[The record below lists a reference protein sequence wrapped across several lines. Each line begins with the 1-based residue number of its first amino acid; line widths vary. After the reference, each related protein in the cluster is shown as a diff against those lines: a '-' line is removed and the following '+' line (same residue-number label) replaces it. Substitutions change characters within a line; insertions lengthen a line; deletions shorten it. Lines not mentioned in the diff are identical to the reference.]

1 MPKPRF
7 LIISWS
13 LGGGSLGTERVADFI
28 ERGTRN
34 VFPEDSVMVRKAPLQ
49 YYGDFL
55 PTFITLYNCEV
66 YPVVVNSPFCNA
78 VKSWFW
84 LTDGGNTAV
93 LDLKAISEPNRIP
106 NLDSDPTV
114 TTSYGVG
121 ELLAAAL
128 NVGCTKIIINCED
141 TGALDG
147 GAGMLLAL
155 GARLIDTNGQ
165 DILAIGGGRELSRLS
180 SVDLS
185 NIHPKLRGSG
195 KARIEA
201 VCPYMDDLCGFEGV
215 VLAEGPQRKAS
226 LEQIENLSSGLERL
240 GDIAGDILGE
250 EVKFKSGSG
259 VSGGLGLGLMLLGA
273 QFRETDDAA
282 AEYLNFEALFTE
294 PWDLRLRNL
303 PKKHGAGVLV
313 VVGNLADDITSDCYD
328 KGITSYSEVPEQY
341 IDKSFMVAEHIQREV
356 ERNMR
361 IIRIGMSL
369 SKD

>member
-1 MPKPRF
+1 MCQ
-7 LIISWS
+7 SWRCDY
-13 LGGGSLGTERVADFI
+13 LNERPPILSFSNPSKTIFA
-28 ERGTRN
+28 TSSCRN
-34 VFPEDSVMVRKAPLQ
+34 H
-49 YYGDFL
+49 DFL
-55 PTFITLYNCEV
+55 LSPGALAGEALGQSELLTTFITLYNCEV

-147 GAGMLLAL
+147 GARMLLAL

-185 NIHPKLRGSG
+185 NIHPRRSKCKGKHVLKLCVLTWTIFVASKELSWLKGLRGKLLWS
-195 KARIEA
+195 KSRISH
-201 VCPYMDDLCGFEGV
+201 PD
-215 VLAEGPQRKAS
+215 
-226 LEQIENLSSGLERL
+226 
-240 GDIAGDILGE
+240 
-250 EVKFKSGSG
+250 
-259 VSGGLGLGLMLLGA
+259 
-273 QFRETDDAA
+273 
-282 AEYLNFEALFTE
+282 
-294 PWDLRLRNL
+294 
-303 PKKHGAGVLV
+303 
-313 VVGNLADDITSDCYD
+313 
-328 KGITSYSEVPEQY
+328 
-341 IDKSFMVAEHIQREV
+341 
-356 ERNMR
+356 
-361 IIRIGMSL
+361 
-369 SKD
+369 